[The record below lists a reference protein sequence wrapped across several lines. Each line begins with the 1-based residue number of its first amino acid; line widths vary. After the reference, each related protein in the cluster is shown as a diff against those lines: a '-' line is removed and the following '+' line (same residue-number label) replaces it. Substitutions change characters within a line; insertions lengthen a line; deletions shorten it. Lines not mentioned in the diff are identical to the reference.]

1 MIKIGASILSADFG
15 HLKEEIRKAE
25 EAGVDFFHVDM
36 MDGHFVPNI
45 SMGIGIAKHIKKLT
59 ELPVEVHLM
68 VENVDLFINEFED
81 MDYIT
86 FHIEAVKFPFR
97 VINKIKSIGAK
108 PIVALNPATPLDRIE
123 YILVEVHA
131 VLIMTVEPGFSG
143 QKFIPIM
150 TKKIEKLKNVI
161 VENGYD
167 TKIFVDGWI
176 NVETAPLAV
185 KAGADVLVAASAI
198 FGKDDVKTAVKNLRE
213 AALKALNK
221 DFLNKNLDSNK
232 DKQVKHNG

>member
-15 HLKEEIRKAE
+15 NLKEEIKKAE
-25 EAGVDFFHVDM
+25 EAGVDFFHVDV

-45 SMGIGIAKHIKKLT
+45 SMGIGIAKHVKKLT
-59 ELPVEVHLM
+59 ELPVDVHLM
-68 VENVDLFINEFED
+68 VENVDIFINEFEE

-97 VINKIKSIGAK
+97 IINKIKSIGAK
-108 PIVALNPATPLDRIE
+108 PIVALNPATPLDAIE
-123 YILVEVHA
+123 YILDEVYA

-150 TKKIEKLKNVI
+150 TKKIRKLKSMI

-167 TKIFVDGWI
+167 TKIFVDGGI

-185 KAGADVLVAASAI
+185 KSGADVLIAASAI
-198 FGKDDVKTAVKNLRE
+198 FGKDDVKTAVKELRDS
-213 AALKALNK
+213 ALKALDIN
-221 DFLNKNLDSNK
+221 FLNKKSEKQLNLNK
-232 DKQVKHNG
+232 EE

>member
-15 HLKEEIRKAE
+15 NLKEEIKKAE
-25 EAGVDFFHVDM
+25 EAGVDFFHVDV

-45 SMGIGIAKHIKKLT
+45 SMGIGIAKHVKKLT
-59 ELPVEVHLM
+59 ELPVDVHLM
-68 VENVDLFINEFED
+68 VENVDIFINEFEE

-97 VINKIKSIGAK
+97 IINKIKSIGAK
-108 PIVALNPATPLDRIE
+108 PIVALNPATPLDAIE
-123 YILVEVHA
+123 YILDEVYA

-150 TKKIEKLKNVI
+150 TKKIRKLKSMI

-167 TKIFVDGWI
+167 TKIFVDGGI

-185 KAGADVLVAASAI
+185 KSGADVLIAASAI
-198 FGKDDVKTAVKNLRE
+198 FGKDDVKTAVKELRDS
-213 AALKALNK
+213 ALKALDIN
-221 DFLNKNLDSNK
+221 FLNKKSEKQSNLNK
-232 DKQVKHNG
+232 EE

>member
-15 HLKEEIRKAE
+15 NLKEEIKKAE
-25 EAGVDFFHVDM
+25 EAGVDFFHVDV

-45 SMGIGIAKHIKKLT
+45 SMGIGIAKHVKKLT
-59 ELPVEVHLM
+59 ELPVDVHLM
-68 VENVDLFINEFED
+68 VENVDIFINEFEE

-97 VINKIKSIGAK
+97 IINKIKGIGAK
-108 PIVALNPATPLDRIE
+108 PIVALNPATPLDAIE
-123 YILVEVHA
+123 YILDEVYA
-131 VLIMTVEPGFSG
+131 ILIMTVEPGFSG

-150 TKKIEKLKNVI
+150 TKKIRKLKSMI

-167 TKIFVDGWI
+167 TKIFVDGGI

-185 KAGADVLVAASAI
+185 KSGADVLIAASAI
-198 FGKDDVKTAVKNLRE
+198 FGKDDVKTAVKELRDS
-213 AALKALNK
+213 ALKALDIN
-221 DFLNKNLDSNK
+221 FLNKKSEKQSNLNK
-232 DKQVKHNG
+232 GE

>member
-108 PIVALNPATPLDRIE
+108 PIVALNPATPLDAIE
-123 YILVEVHA
+123 YILGDVYA
-131 VLIMTVEPGFSG
+131 VLVMTVEPGFSG
-143 QKFIPIM
+143 QKFIPVM
-150 TKKIEKLKNVI
+150 TKKIRKLKSMI

-167 TKIFVDGWI
+167 TKIFVDGGI

-185 KAGADVLVAASAI
+185 KSGADVLIAASAI

-213 AALKALNK
+213 ASLKALNIENPNN
-221 DFLNKNLDSNK
+221 FLTKSFNSHKEEK
-232 DKQVKHNG
+232 

>member
-15 HLKEEIRKAE
+15 NLKEEIKKAE
-25 EAGVDFFHVDM
+25 EAGVDFFHVDV

-45 SMGIGIAKHIKKLT
+45 SMGIGIAKHVKKLT
-59 ELPVEVHLM
+59 ELPVDVHLM
-68 VENVDLFINEFED
+68 VENVDIFINEFEE

-97 VINKIKSIGAK
+97 IINKIKSIGAK
-108 PIVALNPATPLDRIE
+108 PIVALNPATPLDAIE
-123 YILVEVHA
+123 YILDEVYA

-150 TKKIEKLKNVI
+150 TKKIRKLKSMI

-167 TKIFVDGWI
+167 TKIFVDGGI

-185 KAGADVLVAASAI
+185 KSGADVLIAASAI
-198 FGKDDVKTAVKNLRE
+198 FGKDDVKTAVKELKDS
-213 AALKALNK
+213 ALKALDIN
-221 DFLNKNLDSNK
+221 FLNKKSEKQLNLNK
-232 DKQVKHNG
+232 EE

>member
-15 HLKEEIRKAE
+15 NLKEEIKKAE
-25 EAGVDFFHVDM
+25 EAGVDFFHVDV

-45 SMGIGIAKHIKKLT
+45 SMGIGIAKHVKKLT
-59 ELPVEVHLM
+59 ELPVDVHLM
-68 VENVDLFINEFED
+68 VENVDIFINEFEE

-97 VINKIKSIGAK
+97 IINKIKGIGAK
-108 PIVALNPATPLDRIE
+108 PIVALNPATPLDAIE
-123 YILVEVHA
+123 YILDEVYA

-150 TKKIEKLKNVI
+150 TKKIRKLKSMI

-167 TKIFVDGWI
+167 TKIFVDGGI

-185 KAGADVLVAASAI
+185 KSGADVLIAASAI
-198 FGKDDVKTAVKNLRE
+198 FGKDDVKTAVKELRDS
-213 AALKALNK
+213 ALKALDIN
-221 DFLNKNLDSNK
+221 FLNKKSEKQSNLNK
-232 DKQVKHNG
+232 EE